1 MTVLSHHDE
10 KDRNNDGDDVTK
22 SPLPKISRALNLKL
36 FEVKLVNILIQM
48 HAYSHDWLSIHFIYF
63 FGESQGLTESELNKL
78 TVANNQKVRRQ

>member
-63 FGESQGLTESELNKL
+63 FGKAKDSQKANLI

>member
-63 FGESQGLTESELNKL
+63 FWKAKDSQK
-78 TVANNQKVRRQ
+78 ANLIK